1 MDSAKINK
9 IEDGYKDDHAD
20 ICKDVPNALRHIL
33 ETGMHN
39 QGLQMFDGNPSLQ
52 SRVNYLEVYV
62 NSKPL
67 AYILYLNQININS
80 AYLNPPVQE
89 IKTSNSILFIV
100 TSSEIK
106 AIPYDH

>member
-9 IEDGYKDDHAD
+9 IEDGYKDDHGD

-89 IKTSNSILFIV
+89 IKTSNSILFIL
-100 TSSEIK
+100 EK
-106 AIPYDH
+106 KR